1 MTDEQLDRQLTALLN
16 EEAGD
21 ITSAPTASEMTLRV
35 ARRVSGGR
43 TASRTTSPLR
53 LVLSMALSL
62 SLLLVALMVAAVV
75 TGQRT
80 SVPPAPAGRIV
91 FSHAAAGAEQYV
103 YTMAADGSDPVRLG
117 SSPSMVGV
125 PSPDGSRVAVTQ
137 QQADGRWTSTVMGP
151 DGSDPVSLP
160 PPDDSDLN
168 LSPVAWSPDGA
179 QLALEG
185 WSDADRTR
193 NGIYTATP
201 AGEDLSPLLTTMV
214 PDGHAVPVAWS
225 PDGTSLLFLQLPD
238 DGDQGELY
246 VLDGDSTQPR
256 RLSAEGQHVWLNGFN
271 VAGSWSPDSGSV
283 AYTAS
288 DATGSAAFVVPAS
301 GGEPVQISD
310 LGNYPTGA
318 RFSPDGAWVLFDIA
332 APGAGVPRAVARP
345 SGRHGRPSHHRPGHD
360 RHRQLLRCLVPR
372 WPAHPVPDRGRLGCP
387 AVDRRQRRHGC
398 APGDDGPGRVQQLLV
413 GTDGTLTGHAEPSDR

>member
-1 MTDEQLDRQLTALLN
+1 MHRIRIGLAASCLMAATIGVATAQSPSPDE
-16 EEAGD
+16 
-21 ITSAPTASEMTLRV
+21 
-35 ARRVSGGR
+35 
-43 TASRTTSPLR
+43 TT
-53 LVLSMALSL
+53 
-62 SLLLVALMVAAVV
+62 
-75 TGQRT
+75 
-80 SVPPAPAGRIV
+80 PAPAGRIV

-185 WSDADRTR
+185 WSDTDRTR

-318 RFSPDGAWVLFDIA
+318 RFSPDDAWVLFDIA
-332 APGAGVPRAVARP
+332 APGAGVHELWLVRP
-345 SGRHGRPSHHRPGHD
+345 D
-360 RHRQLLRCLVPR
+360 
-372 WPAHPVPDRGRLGCP
+372 
-387 AVDRRQRRHGC
+387 
-398 APGDDGPGRVQQLLV
+398 
-413 GTDGTLTGHAEPSDR
+413 GTDGHPITDPGTTGTGNCCGAWSPDGQHILFQTGDASAALLWTVDSDGTGALQVTTDPGEYSNYSWAPTAP